1 LSVCFSFVPQNIDA
15 AETCEDTSAHETGMF
30 AADTFTQLSRF
41 LRDRPPAAALLIATA
56 LLCFTLIGC
65 SGDYCITG
73 IFNPTGIVTGT
84 NNPCVNNKVL
94 GNVSVR
100 IASASVSTD
109 GSMTPN
115 LLHLFVT
122 LQGIEAHPSAMATE
136 ESPDWEELAPDLA
149 REPMQIDLLA
159 HPVNSCATHRIPGAA
174 VPAGAYRQIRM
185 RLVPS
190 RPAAGDAVPA
200 ASACGELGFHCAVSP
215 NGHIHPLTLVGGATN
230 LRIPPEHISGGFF
243 HVLPDTETQL
253 TIEFNPFASFAV
265 PSGDT
270 VQLTPI
276 FNVGTAASCATAVP
290 SEH

>member
-1 LSVCFSFVPQNIDA
+1 
-15 AETCEDTSAHETGMF
+15 MF
-30 AADTFTQLSRF
+30 PADTFTQLSRF
-41 LRDRPPAAALLIATA
+41 LRTRPPGAALLIATA
-56 LLCFTLIGC
+56 LLCFTFIGC
-65 SGDYCITG
+65 RGDYCITG

-100 IASASVSTD
+100 IASASISTD

-122 LQGIEAHPSAMATE
+122 LQGIEAHSSAIATE
-136 ESPDWEELAPDLA
+136 DSPDWEELAPDLA
-149 REPMQIDLLA
+149 REPMQFDLLGHSA
-159 HPVNSCATHRIPGAA
+159 NFCAPNRVPGALVA
-174 VPAGAYRQIRM
+174 SGAYRQIRM

-190 RPAAGDAVPA
+190 RPATGDVVPA
-200 ASACGELGFHCAVSP
+200 ENACGELGFHCAVSP
-215 NGHIHPLTLVGGATN
+215 DGHIHPLTLVGGATN
-230 LRIPPEHISGGFF
+230 LRIPPEHIPGGFF
-243 HVLPDTETQL
+243 NVLPDTETQL
-253 TIEFNPFASFAV
+253 TIEFNPFASFAA

-276 FNVGTAASCATAVP
+276 FNVVSAASCGSAVP